1 MLAKTILS
9 LADVLEDLHMQI
21 ILHVKEIQK
30 PISQS
35 WNAHISRNET
45 LLQRLKTDMQ
55 CTAYLFQI
63 PVFNY
68 YMLTENSGHTG
79 TSSFIFAHIFQII
92 PDIPKRKFFF
102 LTGKKIIQR
111 VDRNNRTS

>member
-1 MLAKTILS
+1 MLA
-9 LADVLEDLHMQI
+9 DLHMQI

-35 WNAHISRNET
+35 WNAHISRNKT

-55 CTAYLFQI
+55 YTAYLFQI

-68 YMLTENSGHTG
+68 NMLTENSGHTG
-79 TSSFIFAHIFQII
+79 ISSFIFAQIFQVI
-92 PDIPKRKFFF
+92 PDILKGKFFF
-102 LTGKKIIQR
+102 LTGRKKIMQ
-111 VDRNNRTS
+111 S